1 MKTAGFVDTSY
12 WKAYLDRDDAHHEVV
27 KDSFIRLTADR
38 VVLITSDYVFSET
51 LTLLRLR
58 MRNGHSVGV
67 TWGRHLMNSKLVQLT
82 NINTKVFQKAWEI
95 FQKYKD
101 QDYSFVDCTSFA
113 LMQSLKMK
121 TALTLD
127 GHFRTFGFLVEPS
140 EAI

>member
-1 MKTAGFVDTSY
+1 MAAFVDTSY
-12 WKAYLDRDDAHHEVV
+12 WKAYLDRDDTHHEAV
-27 KDSFIRLTADR
+27 KNSFSRMAAARTP
-38 VVLITSDYVFSET
+38 LITSDYVFSET

-58 MRNGHSVGV
+58 MRNGHQVGV
-67 TWGRHLMNSKLVQLT
+67 TWGDHLMVSKLVQLT

-113 LMQSLKMK
+113 LMQSLKIK

-127 GHFRTFGFLVEPS
+127 RHFCTFGFLVEPS
-140 EAI
+140 GAI